1 MTGEHLGCRRTEV
14 WDGNRCTLVEAYGVK
29 ARPVRQAG
37 LGSPTVKG
45 IATAAH
51 ILCRLSG
58 EEDPDHS
65 EEEVVPGD
73 TSVGSAAVALAEF
86 NRLRPRGRVSDHQT
100 SKRESEPPP
109 PSPRIWESGI
119 GAIPEVL
126 AEPAPCKT
134 PVRSTRIR
142 GVVTGQRVLAG
153 SYDARGVLVWDGKS
167 WCWACHRRLGNR
179 NRAGSFGRRGL

>member
-14 WDGNRCTLVEAYGVK
+14 WDGNRCTLVKAYGVK

-37 LGSPTVKG
+37 LGSPTVRS

-86 NRLRPRGRVSDHQT
+86 NRLRPRGRVSGLQT

-142 GVVTGQRVLAG
+142 GAVTRAEGACGELPCPGCNRMGREELVLG
-153 SYDARGVLVWDGKS
+153 SPPP
-167 WCWACHRRLGNR
+167 
-179 NRAGSFGRRGL
+179 FG

>member
-1 MTGEHLGCRRTEV
+1 M
-14 WDGNRCTLVEAYGVK
+14 
-29 ARPVRQAG
+29 
-37 LGSPTVKG
+37 GSPAVRG

-51 ILCRLSG
+51 ILYRLSG

-86 NRLRPRGRVSDHQT
+86 NRLRPRGRVSGLQT

-126 AEPAPCKT
+126 ADLRR
-134 PVRSTRIR
+134 VRRP
-142 GVVTGQRVLAG
+142 
-153 SYDARGVLVWDGKS
+153 
-167 WCWACHRRLGNR
+167 
-179 NRAGSFGRRGL
+179 

>member
-1 MTGEHLGCRRTEV
+1 MR
-14 WDGNRCTLVEAYGVK
+14 
-29 ARPVRQAG
+29 
-37 LGSPTVKG
+37 G

-86 NRLRPRGRVSDHQT
+86 NRLRPRGRVSGLQT

-126 AEPAPCKT
+126 ADLRR
-134 PVRSTRIR
+134 VRRP
-142 GVVTGQRVLAG
+142 
-153 SYDARGVLVWDGKS
+153 
-167 WCWACHRRLGNR
+167 
-179 NRAGSFGRRGL
+179 

>member
-14 WDGNRCTLVEAYGVK
+14 WDGNRCKLVKAYGVK

-37 LGSPTVKG
+37 LGSPTRRG

-58 EEDPDHS
+58 EENPDHS

-86 NRLRPRGRVSDHQT
+86 NCLRPRGRVSGLQT

-126 AEPAPCKT
+126 ADLRR
-134 PVRSTRIR
+134 VRRP
-142 GVVTGQRVLAG
+142 
-153 SYDARGVLVWDGKS
+153 
-167 WCWACHRRLGNR
+167 
-179 NRAGSFGRRGL
+179 

>member
-14 WDGNRCTLVEAYGVK
+14 WDGNRCKLVKTYGVK

-37 LGSPTVKG
+37 LGSPAVRG

-86 NRLRPRGRVSDHQT
+86 NRLRPRGRVSGLQT

-142 GVVTGQRVLAG
+142 GAVTKAEGACGELPCPGCNRMGRVELVLG
-153 SYDARGVLVWDGKS
+153 SPPP
-167 WCWACHRRLGNR
+167 
-179 NRAGSFGRRGL
+179 FG